1 MHPTQP
7 SIWRCELLV
16 SGIGILICP
25 DGWIFSG
32 MTPIINA
39 GFVDKNVGPPS
50 PSSRFGLTGCWD
62 VLGDES
68 TSNYQTWMDNWPNGL
83 VIIFWW
89 PHSEMFKGDFAP
101 ESTQKLSVSVT
112 LGEVSVQAGWMT
124 RSALIAAMTRC
135 PWRTPSSTWRR
146 IS

>member
-50 PSSRFGLTGCWD
+50 PSSHFGLTGCWD

-68 TSNYQTWMDNWPNGL
+68 TSNYQ
-83 VIIFWW
+83 
-89 PHSEMFKGDFAP
+89 K
-101 ESTQKLSVSVT
+101 
-112 LGEVSVQAGWMT
+112 
-124 RSALIAAMTRC
+124 
-135 PWRTPSSTWRR
+135 
-146 IS
+146 